1 MPRFKKIVLLIP
13 NSRWKN
19 SGRTWVYPP
28 IAAAILTSILK
39 DYFNFS
45 IIDAMGQELS
55 EVEASIAIIKLSP
68 DIACVTGASLE
79 EHEQVHR
86 ACACVKNAVPG
97 IPVVLGGIYATTL
110 PEVALMDHNIDW
122 CFLYHAEERAV
133 SFFEL
138 LLANDLDSLYK
149 IPGIAW
155 RKSDGQVAVNPLKE
169 RIGDCK
175 NMVTPDYSQLNLKN
189 YLYQETPN
197 YQSNA
202 YESTGYILTSYGCPY
217 NCVFCASRT
226 ISGKKV
232 ALRHVDSVSSEIKY
246 LIESYRIT
254 QLVILDD
261 AFLTNRQ
268 RAIEILSFIRKTNL
282 KFKIA
287 SVAAWDLDAEILLL
301 LKNAGCS
308 QLTIS
313 VESGCQRVL
322 TEIIHKPLRLEI
334 VPPIVEECHRLG
346 IMIGGNIVIG
356 LPGETWDEI
365 RESIAFAEKCNFDV
379 LHLHIATPLPQTDL
393 YKLCRGEEGAN
404 FLPEDFSFTDPSF
417 FGFCKGFIRTD
428 DFTPEELQVLRAYE
442 WDRINFST
450 HAKRERVRMLY
461 RLTPD
466 ELKRHRRQTR
476 LNLGVY

>member
-1 MPRFKKIVLLIP
+1 MSQFKKIVLLIP
-13 NSRWKN
+13 NSRWKR

-28 IAAAILTSILK
+28 ISAAILTSILK
-39 DYFNFS
+39 NHFDFS
-45 IIDAMGQELS
+45 IIDAMGQDLS
-55 EVEASIAIIKLSP
+55 ESDASKAIDKLSP
-68 DIACVTGASLE
+68 DVICITGSSLE
-79 EHEQVHR
+79 EHEQVHK
-86 ACACVKNAVPG
+86 ACACAKNAAPSV
-97 IPVVLGGIYATTL
+97 PVVLGGIYATTL
-110 PEVALMDHNIDW
+110 PEVALLDHNIDW

-138 LLANDLDSLYK
+138 LLENDLDSLYK

-155 RKSDGQVAVNPLKE
+155 RKSDELVAINPLKE

-175 NMVTPDYSQLNLKN
+175 DMVTPDYSQLDLKN
-189 YLYQETPN
+189 YLYQKTPN

-226 ISGKKV
+226 ISGRKV
-232 ALRHVDSVSSEIKY
+232 ALRHVDSVISEIEY
-246 LIESYRIT
+246 LIENYRIT

-268 RAIEILSFIRKTNL
+268 RVIEILSFIHKTDL
-282 KFKIA
+282 KFKIS
-287 SVAAWDLDAEILLL
+287 SVAAWDLDKDILLF

-308 QLTIS
+308 QITIS

-334 VPPIVEECHRLG
+334 VPPIVEECHCLG
-346 IMIGGNIVIG
+346 IKIGGNIVIG
-356 LPGETWDEI
+356 FPGETWDEI
-365 RESIAFAEKCNFDV
+365 RESIAFAEKCDFDV

-393 YKLCRGEEGAN
+393 YKICGGG
-404 FLPEDFSFTDPSF
+404 FLPDGFSFTDPSF

-450 HAKRERVRMLY
+450 PEKRERVRMLY
-461 RLTPD
+461 GLTPD
-466 ELKRHRRQTR
+466 ELKRHRQKTR